1 MLAAAAP
8 FIGPGLA
15 VGSGLLSAFGKNKA
29 PTPQTT
35 KSGYYAAPP
44 GTQIGIS
51 QTMAPVLN
59 SAIHPQIQNLLAQ
72 YGITPDDPRYNSAL
86 ARLQG
91 MNPDQPLHAQNVQA
105 DMHPAQLA
113 ALQANANPDYS
124 QEGLAQYMQ
133 PFQAGGEITRQAL
146 NTGFDKAGAKIA
158 ENRALT
164 GSVGN
169 SGTSSRFQN
178 LLRRN
183 EVERGQ
189 ALAGLEDMLQ
199 RRNIGDAL
207 ALRDNSLQAQFGAGQ
222 QFQNFNQQELNNAGG
237 YSQFAN
243 NPYVG
248 QARGMLELMGPLMGG
263 TQGMGGMEGRSGM
276 LTRLG
281 GVGQQLLNMNYG
293 GSGGG
298 YGQPNQQYGGGAR
311 WF

>member
-29 PTPQTT
+29 PTPATS

-44 GTQIGIS
+44 GTQQGIS
-51 QTMAPVLN
+51 ATMAPVLN
-59 SAIHPQIQNLLAQ
+59 TAIHPQIQNLLSQ

-86 ARLQG
+86 ARLQA
-91 MNPDQPLHAQNVQA
+91 MNPNQPLHAQNVQA
-105 DMHPAQLA
+105 DMRPSQIA
-113 ALQANANPDYS
+113 ALYANENPDYS
-124 QEGLAQYMQ
+124 PQGLAQYMQ
-133 PFQAGGEITRQAL
+133 PFQGSGEAAKAKL
-146 NTGFDKAGAKIA
+146 NQGFDTIGTKIA
-158 ENRALT
+158 DKRALT
-164 GSVGN
+164 GSRDATHTN
-169 SGTSSRFQN
+169 DRFQN

-183 EVERGQ
+183 ETDRLQ
-189 ALAGLEDMLQ
+189 AVTGLEEFLQ
-199 RRNIGDAL
+199 DRNTMRAL
-207 ALRDNSLQAQFGAGQ
+207 NLRDQSLQAQYGAGQ

-263 TQGMGGMEGRSGM
+263 TQGIGGMEGQSGM

-293 GSGGG
+293 GGG
-298 YGQPNQQYGGGAR
+298 YGQPNQQYGSGAR